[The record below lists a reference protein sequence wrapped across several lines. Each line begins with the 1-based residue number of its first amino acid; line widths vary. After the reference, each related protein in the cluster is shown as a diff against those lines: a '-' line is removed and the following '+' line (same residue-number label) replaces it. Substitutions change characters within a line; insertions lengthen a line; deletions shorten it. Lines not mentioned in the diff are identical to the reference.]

1 MIAVRYTLMR
11 LLIFFGIFALLLL
24 LDINWMWAAI
34 GAMALS
40 MIASY
45 FLLARDREA
54 MAAGLERRIEDR
66 VAKRQEKIASERTAD
81 DAVDADGY
89 DADADDYR

>member
-11 LLIFFGIFALLLL
+11 LLVFFGIFAVLLLL
-24 LDINWMWAAI
+24 KIDWMWAAI

-40 MIASY
+40 MVASY

-54 MAAGLERRIEDR
+54 LAAGLERRVEDR
-66 VAKRQEKIASERTAD
+66 AARRQEKIAAERTDED
-81 DAVDADGY
+81 DPFDDG
-89 DADADDYR
+89 R

>member
-11 LLIFFGIFALLLL
+11 LLIFFGIFSLLLL
-24 LDINWMWAAI
+24 LKINWMWAAI

-54 MAAGLERRIEDR
+54 LAAGLERRIEDR
-66 VAKRQEKIASERTAD
+66 SARRQEKIAAERTG
-81 DAVDADGY
+81 DGP
-89 DADADDYR
+89 DGLDGDDYR